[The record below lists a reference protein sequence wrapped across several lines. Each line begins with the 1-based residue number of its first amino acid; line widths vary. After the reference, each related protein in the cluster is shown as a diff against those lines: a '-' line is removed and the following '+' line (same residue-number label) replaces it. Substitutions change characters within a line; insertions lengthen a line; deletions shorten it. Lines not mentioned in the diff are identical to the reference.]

1 MSELSSQARDL
12 LAEARAGLEPD
23 AARLAR
29 GRERMLAATTAAA
42 ASAVVGTAAV
52 TGVPAVG
59 APAIASTAAP
69 IAPATQAAGLGAPAL
84 VSLGV
89 AVLAVV
95 VAAVLL
101 VPRLGSS
108 SSGAAPRVAAPSR
121 PAPAVVERVAAPAAV
136 DTPATPDHAI
146 DLDDIT
152 LETAPPTRTAR
163 PPSPSAPAVAVAPG
177 PAEPPAETVA
187 PAEPPAPADS
197 LTRELS
203 WLRAARAALRAGTP
217 DAALIALASYQREFT
232 AGQLAEEAAALAVEA
247 ACAAGRGDVEARRAA
262 FMRQWP
268 TSTARARVE
277 RACR

>member
-84 VSLGV
+84 VSVGV

-95 VAAVLL
+95 AEQ
-101 VPRLGSS
+101 GSI
-108 SSGAAPRVAAPSR
+108 
-121 PAPAVVERVAAPAAV
+121 AV
-136 DTPATPDHAI
+136 DCDFCNEKYVFDEADVNALFGMDVVSAI
-146 DLDDIT
+146 
-152 LETAPPTRTAR
+152 
-163 PPSPSAPAVAVAPG
+163 
-177 PAEPPAETVA
+177 
-187 PAEPPAPADS
+187 
-197 LTRELS
+197 REEN
-203 WLRAARAALRAGTP
+203 TH
-217 DAALIALASYQREFT
+217 QV
-232 AGQLAEEAAALAVEA
+232 Q
-247 ACAAGRGDVEARRAA
+247 
-262 FMRQWP
+262 
-268 TSTARARVE
+268 
-277 RACR
+277 

>member
-84 VSLGV
+84 VSVGV

-108 SSGAAPRVAAPSR
+108 SSGTAPRVAAPAR
-121 PAPAVVERVAAPAAV
+121 PAPAVVERVAAV

-177 PAEPPAETVA
+177 PAEPPAEPVA

-197 LTRELS
+197 LTRELA